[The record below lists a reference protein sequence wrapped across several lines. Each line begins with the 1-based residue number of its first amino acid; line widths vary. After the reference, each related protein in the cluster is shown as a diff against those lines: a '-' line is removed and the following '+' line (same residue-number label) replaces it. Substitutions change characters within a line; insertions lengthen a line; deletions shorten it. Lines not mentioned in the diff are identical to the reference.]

1 MQHTCT
7 STPYSRQRTASYMQ
21 NISCRLK
28 RLAANFSVF
37 NALRLA
43 TRVLGHMGAVR
54 SVKGLIDVGTL
65 PGSRM
70 GMKRLKR
77 FFCLALDLAF
87 KL

>member
-7 STPYSRQRTASYMQ
+7 SAPYSRQRTASYMQ

-43 TRVLGHMGAVR
+43 TRVLGSMGAYPLDKR
-54 SVKGLIDVGTL
+54 IDRRRYA
-65 PGSRM
+65 P
-70 GMKRLKR
+70 RLAQGDETSEAILLLSLR
-77 FFCLALDLAF
+77 PRL
-87 KL
+87 